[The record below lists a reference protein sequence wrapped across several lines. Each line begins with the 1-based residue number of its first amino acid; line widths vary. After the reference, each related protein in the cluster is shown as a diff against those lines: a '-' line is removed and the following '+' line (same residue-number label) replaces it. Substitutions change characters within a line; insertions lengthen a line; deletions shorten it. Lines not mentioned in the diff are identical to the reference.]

1 MTMVRTEQAS
11 LAQQTTPSYSM
22 VLEWDPEDRI
32 FVVSVPE
39 LPGLH
44 THGATYE
51 EAAQRG
57 AERIAEWVS
66 ILTDSGEPLPVAREW
81 HP

>member
-1 MTMVRTEQAS
+1 MEYHTAPRYS
-11 LAQQTTPSYSM
+11 L

-44 THGATYE
+44 THGSTYV

-57 AERIAEWVS
+57 AERIAEWAA
-66 ILTDSGEPLPVAREW
+66 ILADSGEPLPAVREW
-81 HP
+81 QP

>member
-1 MTMVRTEQAS
+1 MEQQIA
-11 LAQQTTPSYSM
+11 PSYSM

-39 LPGLH
+39 LPGLY
-44 THGATYE
+44 THGATYA

-57 AERIAEWVS
+57 AERIAEWVA
-66 ILTDSGEPLPVAREW
+66 ILADSGQPIPAAREW
-81 HP
+81 QP